1 MGAFNCLC
9 PATRKG
15 EVQLIMKTIMCIVV
29 LAAVA
34 SSLPAGTFIPNEE
47 ELLEVANN
55 LPSKDEANHD
65 EDPKADALME
75 AKDPE
80 FDFLQNMMEKPE
92 ETEFVQGFNKE
103 FFREDGVKEQ
113 HLSNYDG
120 ARRKRSRGLGLPND
134 FAESNNAL
142 SSTATLVSYS
152 NAKRLAR
159 GKAPTRYLNGGFR
172 RKSHYSAELSRKY
185 NRSKG
190 IIDPGFR
197 NGPRNKEMNGVLR
210 GIESGEARKKAQK
223 LEDKL
228 YDRHLEAYK
237 ADVGQGGWGQ

>member
-55 LPSKDEANHD
+55 LPSSDEANHE
-65 EDPKADALME
+65 EDPKAEALMRARE

-80 FDFLQNMMEKPE
+80 FDFLQTMMA
-92 ETEFVQGFNKE
+92 
-103 FFREDGVKEQ
+103 Q
-113 HLSNYDG
+113 HLSNY
-120 ARRKRSRGLGLPND
+120 ASPRKKSRGLGLPND

-142 SSTATLVSYS
+142 ASTATLVSYD
-152 NAKRLAR
+152 NAKRLSQGRSA
-159 GKAPTRYLNGGFR
+159 TRYLNGGYG
-172 RKSHYSAELSRKY
+172 RKSKYRSELSRK
-185 NRSKG
+185 NLRASG
-190 IIDPGFR
+190 IDNPGFR
-197 NGPRNKEMNGVLR
+197 SGPRNNEMAAAVKKIR
-210 GIESGEARKKAQK
+210 GDAAGARAQSI
-223 LEDKL
+223 EDKL
-228 YDRHLEAYK
+228 YDRHLSAMK

>member
-55 LPSKDEANHD
+55 LPSSDEANHE
-65 EDPKADALME
+65 EDPKAEALMMARE
-75 AKDPE
+75 PK
-80 FDFLQNMMEKPE
+80 
-92 ETEFVQGFNKE
+92 ETELVQGFNKE
-103 FFREDGVKEQ
+103 FFRGDGMKEQ
-113 HLSNYDG
+113 HLSNYDSP
-120 ARRKRSRGLGLPND
+120 RKKSRGLGLPND

-142 SSTATLVSYS
+142 ASTATLVSYD
-152 NAKRLAR
+152 NAKRLSQGRSA
-159 GKAPTRYLNGGFR
+159 TRYLNGGYG
-172 RKSHYSAELSRKY
+172 RKSKYRSELSRK
-185 NRSKG
+185 NLRASG
-190 IIDPGFR
+190 IDNPGFR
-197 NGPRNKEMNGVLR
+197 SGPRNNEMAAAVKKIR
-210 GIESGEARKKAQK
+210 GDAAGARAQSI
-223 LEDKL
+223 EDKL
-228 YDRHLEAYK
+228 YDRHLSAMK

>member
-55 LPSKDEANHD
+55 LPSSDEANHE
-65 EDPKADALME
+65 EDPKAEALMRARE

-80 FDFLQNMMEKPE
+80 FDFLQTMMAQSDEPK
-92 ETEFVQGFNKE
+92 ETELVQGFNKE
-103 FFREDGVKEQ
+103 FF
-113 HLSNYDG
+113 
-120 ARRKRSRGLGLPND
+120 RGLGLPND

-142 SSTATLVSYS
+142 ASTATLVSYD
-152 NAKRLAR
+152 NAKRLSQGRSA
-159 GKAPTRYLNGGFR
+159 TRYLNGGYG
-172 RKSHYSAELSRKY
+172 RKSKYRSELSRK
-185 NRSKG
+185 NLRASG
-190 IIDPGFR
+190 IDNPGFR
-197 NGPRNKEMNGVLR
+197 SGPRNNEMAAAVKKIR
-210 GIESGEARKKAQK
+210 GDAAGARAQSI
-223 LEDKL
+223 EDKL
-228 YDRHLEAYK
+228 YDRHLSAMK

>member
-55 LPSKDEANHD
+55 LPSSDEANHE
-65 EDPKADALME
+65 EDPKAEALMRARE

-80 FDFLQNMMEKPE
+80 FDFLQTMMAQSDEPK
-92 ETEFVQGFNKE
+92 ETELVQGFNKE
-103 FFREDGVKEQ
+103 FFRGDGMKEQ
-113 HLSNYDG
+113 HLSNYDSP
-120 ARRKRSRGLGLPND
+120 RKRRRGLGLPND

-142 SSTATLVSYS
+142 ASTATLVSYD
-152 NAKRLAR
+152 NAKRLSQGRSA
-159 GKAPTRYLNGGFR
+159 TRYLNG
-172 RKSHYSAELSRKY
+172 
-185 NRSKG
+185 
-190 IIDPGFR
+190 
-197 NGPRNKEMNGVLR
+197 PRNNEMAAAVKKIR
-210 GIESGEARKKAQK
+210 GDAAGARAQSI
-223 LEDKL
+223 EDKL
-228 YDRHLEAYK
+228 YDRHLSAMK

>member
-47 ELLEVANN
+47 ELLE
-55 LPSKDEANHD
+55 
-65 EDPKADALME
+65 E

>member
-55 LPSKDEANHD
+55 LPSSDEANHE
-65 EDPKADALME
+65 EDPKAEALMRARE
-75 AKDPE
+75 AK
-80 FDFLQNMMEKPE
+80 
-92 ETEFVQGFNKE
+92 ETELVQGFNKE
-103 FFREDGVKEQ
+103 FFRGDGMKEQ
-113 HLSNYDG
+113 HLSNYDSP
-120 ARRKRSRGLGLPND
+120 RKKSRGLGLPND

-142 SSTATLVSYS
+142 ASTATLVSYD
-152 NAKRLAR
+152 NAKRLSQGRSA
-159 GKAPTRYLNGGFR
+159 TRYLNGGYG
-172 RKSHYSAELSRKY
+172 RKSKYRSDLSRK
-185 NRSKG
+185 NLRASG
-190 IIDPGFR
+190 IDIPGFR
-197 NGPRNKEMNGVLR
+197 SGPRNNEMAAAVKKIR
-210 GIESGEARKKAQK
+210 GDAAGARAQSI
-223 LEDKL
+223 EDKL
-228 YDRHLEAYK
+228 YDRHLGAMK